1 MPVVRSERLE
11 GGITRIALDRPAV
24 HNAIDQAVID
34 ELDAA
39 LTAADADPDLRVVV
53 LRGNGPSFSAGHD
66 LKLRPREEGGLS
78 RPPEAEERWRYE
90 HEAFFRKTMR
100 LKAFPKPTIA
110 EVRGHCLAAGLAYAL
125 ACDLV
130 FADPTARFGDPV
142 LRMGALGS
150 EVLLLPWAVG
160 VRRAKQMH
168 FTGRPIDAET
178 AAAWGLVNAVVPV
191 EKLEETV
198 LEAARDIAALP
209 PFAAELMKRSLDA
222 VSDEMGMGR
231 ALDHHFDL
239 HVLTHATR
247 ASLEIMNGP
256 ERPTKASD
264 FVKRRDAG
272 FDIGGGKSS
281 GG

>member
-11 GGITRIALDRPAV
+11 GGITRITLDRPAV
-24 HNAIDQAVID
+24 HNAIDQHVID

-39 LTAADADPDLRVVV
+39 LTVAEADAGLRVIV

-66 LKLRPREEGGLS
+66 LALKPRDEGGLL
-78 RPPEAEERWRYE
+78 RPAEAEERWRYE
-90 HEAFFRKTMR
+90 HEEFFRKTMR
-100 LKAFPKPTIA
+100 LKEFAKPTIA
-110 EVRGHCLAAGLAYAL
+110 EVRGHCLAAGLSLAL

-150 EVLLLPWAVG
+150 EILLLPWAVG
-160 VRRAKQMH
+160 VRRAKQMML
-168 FTGRPIDAET
+168 TGRSIDAET
-178 AAAWGLVNAVVPV
+178 AAAWGLVNAVVPA
-191 EKLEETV
+191 ERLEETV
-198 LEAARDIAALP
+198 LSAARDIAALP

-222 VSDEMGMGR
+222 VSEEMGMGR

-247 ASLEIMNGP
+247 ASMEIMNSG
-256 ERPTKASD
+256 ERPKKASD
-264 FVKRRDAG
+264 FVRRRDAG
-272 FDIGGGKSS
+272 LDQGGGKK
-281 GG
+281 GDQ